1 MKKKVSII
9 TPLYNSER
17 YVSEAINSVLNQ
29 SYKKWEMIL
38 VDDCSSDKS
47 VSIVE
52 KFQEKDGRIQL
63 LKNKSNMGSG
73 LSRNRAIDAA
83 SGDIIAFLD
92 SDDVWHPEKLSK
104 HLDFMEKNSSVF
116 SHTSYGFINEE
127 GQIIKST
134 YHVGNEP
141 VDYEKLLKKT
151 EIACLT
157 AMFDVHK
164 LGKMHMPP
172 LPKAQDYALWLD
184 ILKLGVVSDPFD
196 EELAFYRL
204 HSASTT
210 SKKWKHILGHWSF
223 LRNREKLSL
232 IASTYYT
239 ITWAIGGFVK
249 YYLK

>member
-9 TPLYNSER
+9 TPLYNAER
-17 YVSEAINSVLNQ
+17 YVSETIDSVLNQ
-29 SYKKWEMIL
+29 SYTNWEMIL
-38 VDDCSSDKS
+38 VDDCSTDKS
-47 VSIVE
+47 VYFVE
-52 KFQEKDGRIQL
+52 KFQEKDERILL

-92 SDDVWHPEKLSK
+92 SDDIWHPEKLSK

-116 SHTSYGFINEE
+116 SHTSYGFIDEE
-127 GQIIKST
+127 GKKIKST
-134 YHVGNEP
+134 FHVSNEP
-141 VDYEKLLKKT
+141 VDYKKLLKRT
-151 EIACLT
+151 EISCLT

-164 LGKMHMPP
+164 IGKMHMPS

-184 ILKLGVVSDPFD
+184 ILKLGYVSDPLD
-196 EELAFYRL
+196 EELAFYRQ

-210 SKKWKHILGHWSF
+210 SNKWKHILGHWNF
-223 LRNREKLSL
+223 LKNREKLSL